1 MNADDTIGLKIGA
14 LGTTDARRREGAQD
28 RKGKI
33 ILNKSVP
40 LMPLIKWIFSDRA
53 GLVQKKEEC
62 TGSVCD
68 RTKRSV
74 VGQDRVQMKMTHEM
88 IRGKSSIEGNVFD
101 PPRRARSEN
110 QI

>member
-1 MNADDTIGLKIGA
+1 VIESGWYK
-14 LGTTDARRREGAQD
+14 
-28 RKGKI
+28 RKK
-33 ILNKSVP
+33 NV
-40 LMPLIKWIFSDRA
+40 A
-53 GLVQKKEEC
+53 E
-62 TGSVCD
+62 SVCD

>member
-40 LMPLIKWIFSDRA
+40 LMTLIKWIFSDRER
-53 GLVQKKEEC
+53 LVQKKEEC
-62 TGSVCD
+62 TG
-68 RTKRSV
+68 KRV
-74 VGQDRVQMKMTHEM
+74 RIGR
-88 IRGKSSIEGNVFD
+88 RGVWSGKTEF
-101 PPRRARSEN
+101 R
-110 QI
+110 

>member
-14 LGTTDARRREGAQD
+14 LGTTDARRREGAED

-62 TGSVCD
+62 TG
-68 RTKRSV
+68 KRV
-74 VGQDRVQMKMTHEM
+74 RIGR
-88 IRGKSSIEGNVFD
+88 RGVLSGKTGF
-101 PPRRARSEN
+101 R
-110 QI
+110 

>member
-40 LMPLIKWIFSDRA
+40 LMTLIKWIFSDREW
-53 GLVQKKEEC
+53 LVQK
-62 TGSVCD
+62 
-68 RTKRSV
+68 
-74 VGQDRVQMKMTHEM
+74 
-88 IRGKSSIEGNVFD
+88 
-101 PPRRARSEN
+101 
-110 QI
+110 